1 MTSQQSDGFW
11 EGGEEAWWR
20 GLEDAIK
27 AADERLK
34 QAATAEERREAQSQ
48 LDELKRQE
56 ADAKQN
62 GDQWLF

>member
-11 EGGEEAWWR
+11 EGGEDAWWR

-27 AADERLK
+27 AANERLK
-34 QAATAEERREAQSQ
+34 QATTEEERREAQERI
-48 LDELKRQE
+48 DELERQE